1 MPTIPMDQISNQE
14 MDVSELENDD
24 GVKETHYDLSDVDCL
39 TSAKSGPFAVKS

>member
-39 TSAKSGPFAVKS
+39 ASVKSGQKELKS